1 LLLESKTLN
10 RVALTCRQTGN
21 GCVKPSNSAVPS
33 VGHFL
38 RISTRIRMI
47 LVSERCIRLPP
58 SNAALATQPVDG
70 SPLRD
75 SSKPSTERAVGIVC
89 PTRAMNRKQ
98 DFLHDI
104 VDVIGWYTLPARH
117 RLDERSAV
125 PQ

>member
-10 RVALTCRQTGN
+10 RVALACRQTGN
-21 GCVKPSNSAVPS
+21 GRVKPSNSTVPS
-33 VGHFL
+33 VGRFL
-38 RISTRIRMI
+38 RISARIRMI
-47 LVSERCIRLPP
+47 LVSERRIGLPP
-58 SNAALATQPVDG
+58 SVATLASQPID
-70 SPLRD
+70 STPLRD

-98 DFLHDI
+98 GFLHDI
-104 VDVIGWYTLPARH
+104 VDVIGWYTLPARY